1 MPMIVGTRLFNKA
14 PTRAFHRVGIVKTEN
29 PPIAGVV
36 HGQFV
41 SNPVRPRLIRFDFPS
56 PDLDPVPR
64 PDPDVRS
71 VEIQK
76 DG

>member
-1 MPMIVGTRLFNKA
+1 MPMIVGTRLFHKP
-14 PTRAFHRVGIVKTEN
+14 PTRTFHGVGIVKTKN

-41 SNPVRPRLIRFDFPS
+41 SNAVRPRLIRFNFPS
-56 PDLDPVPR
+56 PDLDPVSR